1 MRMRKSAE
9 SKSNRRWLAGL
20 IPKGQAFLILHPRI
34 ARLLRPGVWIA
45 RKIALR
51 LGYLDDDY
59 ARWVSLY
66 DSIGKRDRA
75 AMTAHAQGLPWQPRV
90 SLVVPVCDPAE
101 PFLRAAIESVF
112 AQAYENWELCIAD
125 DASTAPHVHEIL
137 EAASLRD
144 RRVKITYRSE
154 RGGISRASNEA
165 AALASGDY
173 LGLLDHDDVLRP
185 HALLM
190 VADELNR
197 YPDAVL
203 VYSDEDKLD
212 VDGRRCDHYFKPDW
226 NPALL
231 RSQNC
236 VSHFA
241 VLRRARFEEIGG
253 FRPAYDGSQD
263 WDLVLRATE
272 GVPAE
277 RIRHIPHVLYHWR
290 RHETSAAQSLG
301 AKPAAVEA
309 GRRAVEDAL
318 DRTGTRGE
326 VLTFRGTYQRVRY
339 AVPEPRPR
347 VDAVVPSTGR
357 PDLLTRCLEGL
368 LERTAYD
375 ELAVTIAVGS
385 AALDVAEQARLLEE
399 LRKDVRVRVF
409 VSEDRTFNFARVN
422 NRAAAELDAPLLLLV
437 NDDVRVIHDD
447 WLERMVGHV
456 VQDRVGAVGAMLY
469 YPDDTI
475 QHGGVTLGLG
485 GVAAHNHSR
494 LPRGHP
500 GYGARAWLDQDLSC
514 VTAGCMLIRREVFD
528 AVGGFDERF
537 AVAYNDVDL
546 CLRITDAGWRIV
558 WTPSAELYHDES
570 VSVGKHDSP
579 GRIAEFERESQM
591 MMARWGERLLC
602 DAHYNPNLSL
612 QVPNTPAFPPRARYP
627 WRAE

>member
-1 MRMRKSAE
+1 M
-9 SKSNRRWLAGL
+9 KSNGRSPARLVRAA
-20 IPKGQAFLILHPRI
+20 QAFLIAHPPI
-34 ARLLRPGVWIA
+34 ARLLWPAIRIA
-45 RKIALR
+45 RRVAPGLAYI
-51 LGYLDDDY
+51 DDDY
-59 ARWVSLY
+59 SRWVSLY
-66 DSIGKRDRA
+66 DSIGERDRP
-75 AMTAHAQGLPWQPRV
+75 AMAAHARALAWQPRV

-101 PFLRAAIESVF
+101 PFLRAAIDSVF

-125 DASTAPHVHEIL
+125 DASTAPHVRDIL
-137 EAASLRD
+137 EEASLRD
-144 RRVKITYRSE
+144 GRVKITYRPE

-165 AALASGDY
+165 AALASGEY
-173 LGLLDHDDVLRP
+173 VGLLDHDDVLPP

-197 YPDAVL
+197 YSEAVL
-203 VYSDEDKLD
+203 VYSDEDELD
-212 VDGRRCDHYFKPDW
+212 DKGDRCEHYFKPDW

-236 VSHFA
+236 VSHFT

-277 RIRHIPHVLYHWR
+277 RIRHIPHVLYHRR
-290 RHETSAAQSLG
+290 RHESSPAQSPG
-301 AKPAAVEA
+301 AKPAAVAA
-309 GRRAVEDAL
+309 GRRAVEEAL

-326 VLTFRGTYQRVRY
+326 VLTVNGTYQRVRY
-339 AVPEPRPR
+339 AVPDPQPR
-347 VDAVVPSTGR
+347 VDALVPSTGR

-375 ELAVTIAVGS
+375 QLAVTIALGS
-385 AALDVAEQARLLEE
+385 AALDAPERKARRLEE
-399 LRKDVRVRVF
+399 LRKDARVRVF
-409 VSEDRTFNFARVN
+409 VHDEQPFNFARVN

-469 YPDDTI
+469 YPDDTV

-485 GVAAHNHSR
+485 GVAGHSHNR

-514 VTAGCMLIRREVFD
+514 VTAGCMLVRREVFD

-570 VSVGKHDSP
+570 VSIGRHDSP
-579 GRIAEFERESQM
+579 GRSAEFERGVQLM
-591 MMARWGERLLC
+591 KARWGKRLLC
-602 DAHYNPNLSL
+602 DPHYNPNLSL
-612 QVPNTPAFPPRARYP
+612 EVPNTPAFPPRARYP